1 MKRYVL
7 TLFALCAFS
16 TLTFAQNGNSNGGL
30 IAQAKQAA
38 KNAGCFANYNGPI
51 DATVNET
58 PCVEGGTETEVVFFT
73 KCTGGDCSTFLP
85 AVLARVS
92 YGCPFFN
99 VGAPFVT
106 CGE

>member
-1 MKRYVL
+1 MKKN
-7 TLFALCAFS
+7 LFLFLAFCAFTS
-16 TLTFAQNGNSNGGL
+16 LSFAQSGNNSGL

-38 KNAGCFANYNGPI
+38 RDAGCFSNYQGPI

-58 PCVEGGTETEVVFFT
+58 PCVEGGTETEVVFYT

-99 VGAPFVT
+99 IGAPFVT

>member
-1 MKRYVL
+1 MKKNLFLLL
-7 TLFALCAFS
+7 TLSAFTS
-16 TLTFAQNGNSNGGL
+16 ISFAQNGNDAGL

-38 KNAGCFANYNGPI
+38 RDAGCFANYQGPI

-58 PCVEGGTETEVVFFT
+58 QCVEGGTETEVVFYT
-73 KCTGGDCSTFLP
+73 KCTGGNCSNFLP